1 MSGSR
6 LARVCVVLFFSVLLT
21 SGSLAG
27 TASILAAQP
36 AAADVAY
43 PESADGLK
51 ALLQDIFAAM
61 KSGDTKKSSQLIA
74 SLKLPNHKQWFTQTF
89 GATEGTHLEDV
100 YKKQE
105 SADACH
111 GEKTF
116 DYAAKSGKTQV
127 TVQIFDKGG
136 DASNRLLH
144 AATEI
149 AVTPISVYT
158 AKGKSADVG
167 DQGSA
172 FLGNFVYVDGAF
184 RLIDNQVFSAL
195 SNAPPMRV
203 SIGGNV
209 LAAKIVHK
217 VQPVYPD
224 QARAD
229 HVEGTVALHVVVG
242 GDGAVQEA
250 SVISGP
256 PPLAQA
262 AVDAVKLWRYQPI
275 TLNQKPVEVDTQVNV
290 TFSLVP

>member
-6 LARVCVVLFFSVLLT
+6 LACACVVLSFSVLFA
-21 SGSLAG
+21 SGSLVG
-27 TASILAAQP
+27 TASISAAQP
-36 AAADVAY
+36 ATADATY
-43 PESADGLK
+43 PDSPGGLK

-61 KSGDTKKSSQLIA
+61 KSGNTKKSSQLIA

-89 GATEGTHLEDV
+89 GASEGGHLEDV

-105 SADACH
+105 SENTDHA
-111 GEKTF
+111 EKTF
-116 DYAAKSGKTQV
+116 DHAAKNGKTQV
-127 TVQIFDKGG
+127 TVEMFDKGS
-136 DASNRLLH
+136 DASNRTLH

-149 AVTPISVYT
+149 AITPISIY
-158 AKGKSADVG
+158 AARGKSVDAG
-167 DQGSA
+167 DQGSV
-172 FLGNFVYVDGAF
+172 FLGNFVYAEGAF
-184 RLIDNQVFSAL
+184 RLIENQVFSAL

-203 SIGGNV
+203 AIGGNV

-256 PPLAQA
+256 PALAQA
-262 AVDAVKLWRYQPI
+262 AIDAVKQWRYQPT
-275 TLNQKPVEVDTQVNV
+275 TLNQKPVEVDTQVKV

>member
-1 MSGSR
+1 MN
-6 LARVCVVLFFSVLLT
+6 
-21 SGSLAG
+21 GSLAR
-27 TASILAAQP
+27 TASLSAAQP
-36 AAADVAY
+36 ATAEAAY
-43 PESADGLK
+43 PESADGLRS
-51 ALLQDIFAAM
+51 LLQDIFAAM

-74 SLKLPNHKQWFTQTF
+74 NLKLPNHKQWFTQTF
-89 GATEGTHLEDV
+89 GVTEGGHLEDV

-105 SADACH
+105 SANADHA
-111 GEKTF
+111 EKTF
-116 DYAAKSGKTQV
+116 DYAAKNGKTQV
-127 TVQIFDKGG
+127 TVQVFDKGG
-136 DASNRLLH
+136 DTSNRLLH

-149 AVTPISVYT
+149 AVTPMSVYA
-158 AKGKSADVG
+158 AKGKSADAG

-172 FLGNFVYVDGAF
+172 YLGNFVYADGAF

-203 SIGGNV
+203 AIGGSV

-217 VQPVYPD
+217 VQPVYPT

-256 PPLAQA
+256 PALAQA
-262 AVDAVKLWRYQPI
+262 AIDAVKQWRYQPT

>member
-6 LARVCVVLFFSVLLT
+6 LACVCVVLFFSVLLT
-21 SGSLAG
+21 SESLAG
-27 TASILAAQP
+27 TTKILAVHP
-36 AAADVAY
+36 AADATY

-51 ALLQDIFAAM
+51 SLLQDIFAAM
-61 KSGDTKKSSQLIA
+61 KSGDKKKFSQLIA

-89 GATEGTHLEDV
+89 GATEGGHLEDV

-105 SADACH
+105 SANADH
-111 GEKTF
+111 PEKPF
-116 DYAAKSGKTQV
+116 DYAAKSGKTEV
-127 TVQIFDKGG
+127 TVQLFDKGG

-158 AKGKSADVG
+158 AKGKSADAG

-184 RLIDNQVFSAL
+184 RLIDNQVFCAL

-209 LAAKIVHK
+209 YAAKIVHK
-217 VQPVYPD
+217 VQPVYPS

-256 PPLAQA
+256 PALAQA
-262 AVDAVKLWRYQPI
+262 AIDAVKQWRYQPM
-275 TLNQKPVEVDTQVNV
+275 TLNQKPVEIDTRVDV